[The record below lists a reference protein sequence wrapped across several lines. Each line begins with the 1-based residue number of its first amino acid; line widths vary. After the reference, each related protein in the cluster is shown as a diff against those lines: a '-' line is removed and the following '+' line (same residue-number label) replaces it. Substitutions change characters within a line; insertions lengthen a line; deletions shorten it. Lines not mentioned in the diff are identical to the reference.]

1 MQEEL
6 EQKSVAISIK
16 AGKLTA
22 NLLKKALEKAL
33 AEMTKSQKNPKIY
46 KGKQSVKHLVRQGA
60 GVSNIEI
67 TDGNI
72 KSFERVA
79 RKYGVDFALKKDTT
93 SQPPRYLVFFKSR
106 DADALTAA
114 FAEYSGKVIKRQSQ
128 EKPSVRRQLTQLQEV
143 VRKNRYTYRQ
153 QTAGGDAMK
162 NLPKINP
169 AKAFKASL
177 PYLIA
182 GLLCTKLGEAYRLTT
197 GGDVIDRLLAAFT
210 KLGLVFQTRFPAF
223 IPLTCWWAQR
233 RLCCCV
239 WWSGRR
245 SRMRKSIGT
254 EKNTARPDGV
264 HNLKCKGTLHGRTG
278 GYAHE

>member
-22 NLLKKALEKAL
+22 NLLKKAVEKAL
-33 AEMTKSQKNPKIY
+33 AEMEKSQKNPKIY

-114 FAEYSGKVIKRQSQ
+114 FAEYSGKVVKRQSQ
-128 EKPSVRRQLTQLQEV
+128 ESLRFAASLHSFRRLSGKWHNPSPAINSRRWRDEE
-143 VRKNRYTYRQ
+143 
-153 QTAGGDAMK
+153 
-162 NLPKINP
+162 P
-169 AKAFKASL
+169 AK
-177 PYLIA
+177 
-182 GLLCTKLGEAYRLTT
+182 
-197 GGDVIDRLLAAFT
+197 D
-210 KLGLVFQTRFPAF
+210 
-223 IPLTCWWAQR
+223 
-233 RLCCCV
+233 
-239 WWSGRR
+239 
-245 SRMRKSIGT
+245 
-254 EKNTARPDGV
+254 
-264 HNLKCKGTLHGRTG
+264 
-278 GYAHE
+278 

>member
-22 NLLKKALEKAL
+22 NLLKKAVEKAL
-33 AEMTKSQKNPKIY
+33 AEMEKSQKNPKIY

-93 SQPPRYLVFFKSR
+93 SHPPRYLVFFKSR

-114 FAEYSGKVIKRQSQ
+114 FAEYSGKVVKRHSQ

-143 VRKNRYTYRQ
+143 VRKMAQSLSRNKQ
-153 QTAGGDAMK
+153 Q
-162 NLPKINP
+162 
-169 AKAFKASL
+169 
-177 PYLIA
+177 
-182 GLLCTKLGEAYRLTT
+182 E
-197 GGDVIDRLLAAFT
+197 V
-210 KLGLVFQTRFPAF
+210 
-223 IPLTCWWAQR
+223 
-233 RLCCCV
+233 
-239 WWSGRR
+239 
-245 SRMRKSIGT
+245 
-254 EKNTARPDGV
+254 AR
-264 HNLKCKGTLHGRTG
+264 
-278 GYAHE
+278 

>member
-22 NLLKKALEKAL
+22 NRLKKALEKAL

-93 SQPPRYLVFFKSR
+93 SQPPRYLVFFKAP
-106 DADALTAA
+106 DAEA
-114 FAEYSGKVIKRQSQ
+114 FHSAFKEYSASLLNKDKRPSVLARLHELVQAAAELPGKVRHKEQ
-128 EKPSVRRQLTQLQEV
+128 ER
-143 VRKNRYTYRQ
+143 
-153 QTAGGDAMK
+153 
-162 NLPKINP
+162 
-169 AKAFKASL
+169 
-177 PYLIA
+177 
-182 GLLCTKLGEAYRLTT
+182 GL
-197 GGDVIDRLLAAFT
+197 
-210 KLGLVFQTRFPAF
+210 
-223 IPLTCWWAQR
+223 
-233 RLCCCV
+233 
-239 WWSGRR
+239 
-245 SRMRKSIGT
+245 
-254 EKNTARPDGV
+254 
-264 HNLKCKGTLHGRTG
+264 
-278 GYAHE
+278 

>member
-22 NLLKKALEKAL
+22 NLLKKAVEKAL
-33 AEMTKSQKNPKIY
+33 AEMEKSQKNPKIY

-60 GVSNIEI
+60 EI

-114 FAEYSGKVIKRQSQ
+114 FAEYSGKVVKRQSQ

-143 VRKNRYTYRQ
+143 VRKMTQSRSPNKQ
-153 QTAGGDAMK
+153 Q
-162 NLPKINP
+162 
-169 AKAFKASL
+169 
-177 PYLIA
+177 
-182 GLLCTKLGEAYRLTT
+182 E
-197 GGDVIDRLLAAFT
+197 V
-210 KLGLVFQTRFPAF
+210 
-223 IPLTCWWAQR
+223 
-233 RLCCCV
+233 
-239 WWSGRR
+239 
-245 SRMRKSIGT
+245 
-254 EKNTARPDGV
+254 AR
-264 HNLKCKGTLHGRTG
+264 
-278 GYAHE
+278 

>member
-33 AEMTKSQKNPKIY
+33 AEMTKSEKNPKIY

-93 SQPPRYLVFFKSR
+93 SQTPRYLVFFKSR

-114 FAEYSGKVIKRQSQ
+114 FAEYSGKVVKRQSQ
-128 EKPSVRRQLTQLQEV
+128 EKPLVRRQLTQLQEV
-143 VRKNRYTYRQ
+143 VRKMAQSLSRNKQ
-153 QTAGGDAMK
+153 Q
-162 NLPKINP
+162 
-169 AKAFKASL
+169 
-177 PYLIA
+177 
-182 GLLCTKLGEAYRLTT
+182 E
-197 GGDVIDRLLAAFT
+197 V
-210 KLGLVFQTRFPAF
+210 TR
-223 IPLTCWWAQR
+223 
-233 RLCCCV
+233 
-239 WWSGRR
+239 
-245 SRMRKSIGT
+245 
-254 EKNTARPDGV
+254 
-264 HNLKCKGTLHGRTG
+264 
-278 GYAHE
+278 